1 MLYLAEVK
9 KQTRNFLASGLKTD
23 LKLLACQHSDQTW
36 SALPNE
42 EAFSVENMESAN
54 EGTLWVL
61 RLVNRQVQGTPEVAA
76 PELVRQLQKLSR
88 LSEKL
93 KDQQEE
99 IEQWKQSLTYQS
111 QELARREMEI
121 DGREADIDE
130 KVNELK
136 QLERQKHEVD
146 QAWKRLEN
154 ERQQLLRLQQQF
166 GYLID
171 LAPNYAEKIQL
182 LLGRLAQQ
190 PGTLDTLNTHLHDG
204 LTAIQRQQEIF
215 NQYWQDLAKYR
226 QQIGQQE
233 QALQHRKTTLTQK
246 RQDLE
251 ASKAEL
257 EKAKQQLEIE
267 RATLQHYQELL
278 RRLNAQYQMAD
289 DLQNRLYRLA
299 SSGTDAGTEQHK
311 LDLEALE
318 SMPLGELEEHIKHL
332 QADLDKLVRFVND
345 QEEELSLQCQTV
357 DELEIKLSQ
366 AGEYERLAIEEELAE
381 EQERKGMLDRTLV
394 GQRHNLK
401 ERQEVLMQYLRVL
414 RRRQGVLDIDTP
426 IPTINLEPTIEY
438 IEGCK
443 RKLTSERSKL
453 EADMQHRQGSLRQI
467 QEMTATLDQEQ
478 AHKYEQL
485 RQEEDAWQ
493 QQNREFIQV
502 QTQLVLYEQTLQPLQ
517 DQLDQIRPQMERLS
531 EMLLTG

>member
-9 KQTRNFLASGLKTD
+9 KQTRNFLSSGLKTD

-136 QLERQKHEVD
+136 QLERQKQEVD

-190 PGTLDTLNTHLHDG
+190 PAHLDALNTHLQHG

-215 NQYWQDLAKYR
+215 NQYWQDLATYR
-226 QQIGQQE
+226 HQIAQQE
-233 QALQHRKTTLTQK
+233 QALQYRKTALTQK

-251 ASKAEL
+251 NSRTEL
-257 EKAKQQLEIE
+257 EKAKQQLAIE
-267 RATLQHYQELL
+267 QATLQHYQELL
-278 RRLNAQYQMAD
+278 RRLNVQYQMAD

-299 SSGTDAGTEQHK
+299 SSGTDGGTDHK

-318 SMPLGELEEHIKHL
+318 SMPLGELEERIKHL

-345 QEEELSLQCQTV
+345 QEEELSLQCQAV

-366 AGEYERLAIEEELAE
+366 AGEYERLGIEEELAE

-426 IPTINLEPTIEY
+426 IPTINLEPTIEH

-443 RKLTSERSKL
+443 RKITSERSKL
-453 EADMQHRQGSLRQI
+453 EADMQYRQSSLQQI
-467 QEMTATLDQEQ
+467 QEMTANLDQEQ
-478 AHKYEQL
+478 AQKYEQL
-485 RQEEDAWQ
+485 HQEEEAWE

-502 QTQLVLYEQTLQPLQ
+502 QTQLTLYEQTLQPLQ
-517 DQLDQIRPQMERLS
+517 DQLDQIRPQMEHLS